1 MKNEV
6 FPKIQPKLLGSLRLE
21 RDNSVI
27 LNLNSISIPMQYT
40 TIALAAFILLFA
52 LFTAYGSIKNPKD
65 LVRLVYMRSKFG
77 IKAGTIIHTLVYV
90 LVPAIFGY
98 FMLMAGFDGKTIT
111 QFITQ

>member
-40 TIALAAFILLFA
+40 TIALANFILLFA
-52 LFTAYGSIKNPKD
+52 LFTAYGSVKNPKE

-98 FMLMAGFDGKTIT
+98 FMLMAGFDGETIT

>member
-1 MKNEV
+1 MNNEV

-40 TIALAAFILLFA
+40 TIALAAFILLLA

-98 FMLMAGFDGKTIT
+98 FMLMAGFDGETIT